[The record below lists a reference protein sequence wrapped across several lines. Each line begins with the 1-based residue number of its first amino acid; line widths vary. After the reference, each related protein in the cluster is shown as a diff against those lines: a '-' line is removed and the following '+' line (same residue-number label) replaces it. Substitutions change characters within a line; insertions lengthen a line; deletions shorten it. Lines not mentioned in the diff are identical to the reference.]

1 MKIKLLIFSIAV
13 ALCLS
18 AAPALADLTPI
29 SPSPDMNNEPSLLVI
44 TLGKTPILE
53 HLYGS
58 GNFVRIQDSP
68 FPDDQVW
75 MNLDGGA
82 EVTAKWAGTDETFGY
97 FPGSSGGAF
106 VPILAVSAGSNQY
119 NPPSTPLGDIPGA
132 AALPIFRLGL
142 SSSYQGGILQSSLQ
156 SDNTSGNDQMVTW
169 LITGGPSAGNYVV
182 AWELIDI
189 GVGDDDYQ
197 DLVVEIS
204 LAAPVPVPGAVLLG
218 ILGLGAAGLK
228 LRKFA

>member
-1 MKIKLLIFSIAV
+1 METKFLILSIAI

-18 AAPALADLTPI
+18 ATPALAALTPI
-29 SPSPDMNNEPSLLVI
+29 SSGGSGEPSLL
-44 TLGKTPILE
+44 GSGGILDT
-53 HLYGS
+53 LYGLS
-58 GNFVRIQDSP
+58 NLVRIQDSP

-82 EVTAKWAGTDETFGY
+82 TATAKYAGADETFGY
-97 FPGSSGGAF
+97 FPGSSGGTF
-106 VPILAVSAGSNQY
+106 VGLFTIPAGTNGY
-119 NPPSTPLGDIPGA
+119 NPVSNPLGPVSMPGTGTM
-132 AALPIFRLGL
+132 PIFRLGL
-142 SSSYQGGILQSSLQ
+142 SSPYQGGILQSSLQ
-156 SDNTSGNDQMVTW
+156 SDNTGNNDQMVTW
-169 LITGGPSAGNYVV
+169 LITGGIGNTAGNYVV

>member
-1 MKIKLLIFSIAV
+1 METKFLILSIAI

-18 AAPALADLTPI
+18 ATPALAALTPI
-29 SPSPDMNNEPSLLVI
+29 SSGGSGEPSLL
-44 TLGKTPILE
+44 GSGGILDT
-53 HLYGS
+53 LYGLS
-58 GNFVRIQDSP
+58 NLVRIQDSP

-82 EVTAKWAGTDETFGY
+82 TATAKYAGADETFGY
-97 FPGSSGGAF
+97 FPGSSGGTF
-106 VPILAVSAGSNQY
+106 VGLFTIPTAVNGLA
-119 NPPSTPLGDIPGA
+119 PLPGGPYSGVIP
-132 AALPIFRLGL
+132 LSEPIFRLGAYTPYSGGML
-142 SSSYQGGILQSSLQ
+142 WSSQQ
-156 SDNTSGNDQMVTW
+156 SDNSTPAFDQMVTW
-169 LITGGPSAGNYVV
+169 LITDGPSAGNYVV
-182 AWELIDI
+182 GWEIESP
-189 GVGDDDYQ
+189 GDADYQ

>member
-1 MKIKLLIFSIAV
+1 MKIKLLIFSIAI

-18 AAPALADLTPI
+18 AAPALAVLTPI
-29 SPSPDMNNEPSLLVI
+29 SPALSPEPSLL
-44 TLGKTPILE
+44 GPGGILE
-53 HLYGS
+53 TLYGS

-68 FPDDQVW
+68 FPDDQLW

-82 EVTAKWAGTDETFGY
+82 DATGKWAGAPETFGY
-97 FPGSSGGAF
+97 ITGSSGGTF
-106 VPILAVSAGSNQY
+106 VPLFTVPQGTNGYLSGPPYAG
-119 NPPSTPLGDIPGA
+119 TIPLSE
-132 AALPIFRLGL
+132 PIFRLGL
-142 SSSYQGGILQSSLQ
+142 QAFNWPVRSSQQ
-156 SDNTSGNDQMVTW
+156 SDNASRNDNMVTW
-169 LITGGPSAGNYVV
+169 LITGGSSAGNYVV
-182 AWELIDI
+182 AWEAEDL
-189 GVGDDDYQ
+189 GDRDYQ